1 MEMSIQIWSY
11 DLPTTNGKYI
21 VKAKGPHWYSRE
33 NILHAEFNA
42 EKGSW
47 SFNNQHFIAYL
58 T

>member
-1 MEMSIQIWSY
+1 MSIQIWSY